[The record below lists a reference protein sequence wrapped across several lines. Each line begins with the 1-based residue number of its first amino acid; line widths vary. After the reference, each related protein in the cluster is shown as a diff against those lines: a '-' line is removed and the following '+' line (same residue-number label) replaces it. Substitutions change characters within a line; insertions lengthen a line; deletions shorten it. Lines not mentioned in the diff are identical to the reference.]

1 VLTEWPEYAA
11 VAPADALTAMVGRAV
26 VDARNLLDSGPW
38 RDLGVAFQGI
48 GR

>member
-1 VLTEWPEYAA
+1 
-11 VAPADALTAMVGRAV
+11 V